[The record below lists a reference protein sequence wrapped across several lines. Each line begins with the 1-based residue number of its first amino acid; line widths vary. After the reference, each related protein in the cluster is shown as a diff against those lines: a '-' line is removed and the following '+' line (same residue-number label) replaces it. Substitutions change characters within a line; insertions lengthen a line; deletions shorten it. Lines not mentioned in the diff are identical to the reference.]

1 MTIMRLSV
9 ILNFMNNIILV
20 GFMGTGKSVVG
31 KKLAA
36 KLDRDFVELDDM
48 IEAREKMSIK
58 DIFEKKGEPYFRLV
72 EKEVVKEAS
81 QRKNIVISAGG
92 GAIVDEENFKN
103 LKNSGTMICLKAFP
117 ETILKRTKN
126 LKTRPLLNVPDPKKK
141 IEELLKK
148 RKPYYN
154 KADFSIDTD
163 SLSILDIVLKIMTAV
178 SYS

>member
-1 MTIMRLSV
+1 
-9 ILNFMNNIILV
+9 
-20 GFMGTGKSVVG
+20 
-31 KKLAA
+31 
-36 KLDRDFVELDDM
+36 VELDDI
-48 IEAREKMSIK
+48 IEMREKMPIK

-92 GAIVDEENFKN
+92 GAIIDEENFKN
-103 LKNSGTMICLKAFP
+103 LKNSGTIICLKASP
-117 ETILKRTKN
+117 ETILKRTID

-148 RKPYYN
+148 REPYYN
-154 KADFSIDTD
+154 KADFNIDTD
-163 SLSILDIVLKIMTAV
+163 SLSIVDIVSRIMTAV

>member
-1 MTIMRLSV
+1 MRLSV

-36 KLDRDFVELDDM
+36 KLNRDFVELDDI
-48 IEAREKMSIK
+48 IETREKMPIK

-92 GAIVDEENFKN
+92 GAIIDEENFKN
-103 LKNSGTMICLKAFP
+103 LKNSGTIICLKASP
-117 ETILKRTKN
+117 ETILKRTID

-148 RKPYYN
+148 REPYYN
-154 KADFSIDTD
+154 KADFNIDTD
-163 SLSILDIVLKIMTAV
+163 SLSIVDIVLNIMTAV